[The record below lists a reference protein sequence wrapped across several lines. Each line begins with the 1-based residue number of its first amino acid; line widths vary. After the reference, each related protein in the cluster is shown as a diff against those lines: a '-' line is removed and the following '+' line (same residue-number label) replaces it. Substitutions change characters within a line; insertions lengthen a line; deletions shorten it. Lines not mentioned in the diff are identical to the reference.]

1 LLPTPSK
8 LPRVTGFRRWRRVL
22 PETGTLRPAVFLDRD
37 GTIAEE
43 VGYLNHVSRFR
54 ILPRVA
60 DAIRRLNE
68 AQLPVIVVTNQSGV
82 GRGYFPESV
91 VHTIHELMTQQLEAA
106 GAHLTAVYYCPHTPA
121 DGCDCRKPKTGML
134 DRAARE
140 HAIELRR
147 SFVVGDRHGDIELA
161 RRAGA
166 SSVLVRTGYGEGEYL
181 WNAPKW
187 QFQPDFVAAD
197 LADAVHWIL
206 RPTK

>member
-1 LLPTPSK
+1 MPSK
-8 LPRVTGFRRWRRVL
+8 PPPATGFLRWRCAL
-22 PETGTLRPAVFLDRD
+22 PESSTLRPAVFLDRD

-54 ILPRVA
+54 ILPHVA

-68 AQLPVIVVTNQSGV
+68 AQMPVIVITNQSGV
-82 GRGYFPESV
+82 GRGYFPV
-91 VHTIHELMTQQLEAA
+91 ALVHTVHELMAQQLEAA
-106 GAHLTAVYYCPHTPA
+106 GARLDAVYYCPHTSA

-140 HAIELRR
+140 HAIDLHQ
-147 SFVVGDRHGDIELA
+147 SFVVGDRHGDVEVA

-166 SSVLVRTGYGEGEYL
+166 TSILVRTGYGEGEYL
-181 WNAPKW
+181 WNASKW
-187 QFQPDFVAAD
+187 QYQPDFVAAD